1 MRKHGIAFIAALL
14 ALSMGAVEAQQAT
27 ETDVEGSWIHV
38 RVDGEDGET
47 AEINLPL
54 AMADAAFQM
63 GEMEGLD
70 ADDLRFG
77 DDADVSAEQLRRV
90 WRELRDVE
98 DAELVNV
105 RDGDEHVRIYKRD
118 DRVHVQVDEDGRE
131 KVRIEVPSSIV
142 DALLGSEGDRL
153 DLAAAARELARL
165 GDSEVVRIDDDE
177 GNRIRV
183 WVDQTSGGNGR

>member
-1 MRKHGIAFIAALL
+1 
-14 ALSMGAVEAQQAT
+14 
-27 ETDVEGSWIHV
+27 
-38 RVDGEDGET
+38 
-47 AEINLPL
+47 
-54 AMADAAFQM
+54 
-63 GEMEGLD
+63 
-70 ADDLRFG
+70 
-77 DDADVSAEQLRRV
+77 RV
-90 WRELRDVE
+90 WSELRDVE

-142 DALLGSEGDRL
+142 DALLGGEGDRL
-153 DLAAAARELARL
+153 DLAAAARELARF

-183 WVDQTSGGNGR
+183 WVDQSSGGNGR